1 LVIKIFGKK
10 KKHFEKKFGIKM
22 KTNIKIFLSVLIYP
36 FIICLFLSCSDQ
48 PTAPEDRNLLWTE
61 DIDYFNTQFKS
72 KQLNF
77 SSLISEQAF
86 NNEINSIKSSINSLQ
101 DYEIYLKLQQ
111 LLASLHVSHITLWP
125 SPQKK
130 LHFLPICPDKFSD
143 GLYIVLADQ
152 DNISLLGKKIIKVGN
167 YEISVVADSLKKII
181 SCENEY
187 WANDQ
192 LPGVLTL
199 VEALKYFGFTK
210 DLSKVELE
218 VEGAGKVE
226 LISVVEPFTDFASG
240 YRSVLEGK
248 KVPLYLHNY
257 SSTYWD
263 VYLKE
268 NETFYIAYN
277 KCANATDISF
287 KDFTNSIKDSIE
299 SNKVSKVVLDLR
311 NNSGGNSEVI
321 RPLLTYLQNS
331 SFNSEGKLFIVIGN
345 HSFSSAVMDAI
356 YFKQNTASILVGEPT
371 GGKPNGYG
379 EVQSFILPNSEL
391 NIQYTVKY
399 FNQVA
404 GDPESLFPDY
414 NIELTSQDFING
426 RDPVLDFI
434 LKY

>member
-143 GLYIVLADQ
+143 GFYIVLADQ
-152 DNISLLGKKIIKVGN
+152 NNVNLLVKKIIKVGN